1 MTGVPVLD
9 RIDLY
14 VDHWAG
20 SRPDAEFLVDG
31 GPQVT
36 GRRLTWI
43 DARVEIDRVAAALVA
58 AGSTRGDRVA
68 FLGDSRLDFFI
79 HFLAATS
86 IGCIWQGLNPKYT
99 WDELAFVVADAA
111 PRLIFD
117 GTMVG
122 DRTAERLAEQI
133 DEVERTIV
141 LDQPNWEAFLAA
153 GGDVGTGDLGARQA
167 TVESSDPAMI
177 VYTSGSTGRPKGALL
192 THRGVAYCGV
202 TGGKARG
209 LGGKKVICN
218 LPVNH
223 VGAVSDICAR
233 AMISGGTVVFQ
244 ERFDPELMLATIETE
259 EVQVWA
265 GVPTIFQICL
275 AHPTFPNVDLS
286 CVEHVAWGGAAMSL
300 PVLEA
305 LLAATGAGRASVG
318 YGMTESTGAVT
329 STTPESTLEQL
340 TTTVGVPI
348 PGHDYRIVTEDGTPC
363 KVGES
368 GEIQIRGDWTM
379 AGYWNRPDADCATDD
394 GWFRTSDLAVLRDD
408 GYIQLVGR
416 LSEMFKSG
424 GYNTYP
430 REIEQCLEEHPAVRM
445 AAVVAVPD
453 QVFDQVGHG
462 FVVADPGVTSDDLLA
477 HCREHLANY
486 KVPKA
491 VHLREQLPMLA
502 VGKID
507 KKALGS
513 EASRLV
519 GG

>member
-1 MTGVPVLD
+1 MTEVPVLD

-31 GPQVT
+31 GPQIT
-36 GRRLTWI
+36 GRRLTWT

-122 DRTAERLAEQI
+122 DRIGERLAEQI

-141 LDQPNWEAFLAA
+141 LGQANWEAFLTA
-153 GGDVGTGDLGARQA
+153 GGDVDTGELDARQA
-167 TVESSDPAMI
+167 TVESSDPALI

-192 THRGVAYCGV
+192 THRGVCWCGV
-202 TGGKARG
+202 TGSTARG
-209 LGGKKVICN
+209 GGEEKVICN

-348 PGHDYRIVTEDGTPC
+348 PGHDYRIVTEDGTQC

-368 GEIQIRGDWTM
+368 GEIQIRGDWIM
-379 AGYWNRPDADCATDD
+379 AGYWNRPEATAPPMTAGSGPVTWLCCATTVTSSWWADCRRCSSPVATTPT
-394 GWFRTSDLAVLRDD
+394 RARS
-408 GYIQLVGR
+408 
-416 LSEMFKSG
+416 
-424 GYNTYP
+424 N
-430 REIEQCLEEHPAVRM
+430 
-445 AAVVAVPD
+445 
-453 QVFDQVGHG
+453 
-462 FVVADPGVTSDDLLA
+462 
-477 HCREHLANY
+477 N
-486 KVPKA
+486 
-491 VHLREQLPMLA
+491 
-502 VGKID
+502 
-507 KKALGS
+507 
-513 EASRLV
+513 ASRSIRRCGWPRWLPCPIRCLTRSDTLSWSPTRASPPTIYWLTV
-519 GG
+519 GNIWPTTRSPRPYTSASNSQCSPWARSTRRRWGVRRPG